1 MSTVG
6 SERARPGKGMLR
18 PNTMILRRTLILM
31 TMCGVVAFA
40 VLVWKLYQIQIVKH
54 DYYERLAVEQQTRQS
69 VVTAS
74 RGTIY
79 DRNGNVLAMSASVET
94 VFISPYE
101 MNLYKEDKELIAS
114 KLSEILGVDRQGILA
129 KMEDTKSW
137 YKTVKTKIESDVAA
151 QVRQFIKEHKIKSVH
166 LEPDSKRYYPYG
178 TLASHVLGFVGTENK
193 GLEGLE
199 LKYNSYLEGRNGR
212 IIRLKNAKGTDMLF
226 TDYEDYFD
234 AQDGKDIT
242 LTIDS
247 TIQFYIEKYLAQAI
261 KDYDVQNGGACIA
274 VRPTTGEILGLAS
287 YGNFDPNNYLVISAE
302 KQEELSA
309 ITDEDEYSEQLRLA
323 RLEQWRNKAIADTYE
338 PGSVFKIITLSMA
351 LEENVVNPSDTFYCG
366 GSVPVLGRTTPVKCW
381 KTQGHGSQT
390 LKQALQHSCNV
401 AIVNIGLR
409 VGAEKFYEYV
419 DAFGFFD
426 KTGVDLPGESGSIW
440 WPKKTFED
448 KKNLSQLAA
457 ASFGQTFNITPM
469 QLIMAVSAT
478 VNGGKL
484 MKPYIVKEIANPADG
499 SVEVVNQPTVLRQV
513 ISENTS
519 RQVREILE
527 SIVGEDEGTGKNAY
541 VPGYRIGGKTGTSEK
556 VAQDLQNEGAKE
568 YIVSFLGI
576 APMDDPQIAVLL
588 ILDNP
593 SHKSG
598 IYISGG
604 NMAAPV
610 VGNILSEVLPYLGV
624 EPVYTEEEKA
634 VLDVSVPKVTGRT
647 VDEAKAL
654 LREQGLNF
662 KVVGD
667 GDTVTDQLP
676 GANAAV
682 SPGSQIIIYAGAE
695 KPAGTVTVPN
705 LYGKRLSEVR
715 AQLESLGLYVRSSG
729 ALVKSDRAVVNT
741 QSIPSGE
748 EVAAGTVI
756 RVTLVDP
763 TILGFY

>member
-1 MSTVG
+1 MSNVG
-6 SERARPGKGMLR
+6 SERARSGKAALR

-40 VLVWKLYQIQIVKH
+40 VLVWKLYKIQIVKH
-54 DYYERLAVEQQTRQS
+54 DYYEQLAVEQQTRQS

-114 KLSEILGVDRQGILA
+114 NLAAILDVDKQGILT

-137 YKTVKTKIESDVAA
+137 YKTIKTKIESDVAT

-178 TLASHVLGFVGTENK
+178 TLASHILGFVGAENK

-199 LKYNSYLEGRNGR
+199 LKYNGYLEGKNGR
-212 IIRLKNAKGTDMLF
+212 IIRLKNARGTDMLF
-226 TDYEDYFD
+226 TDFEDFYD
-234 AQDGKDIT
+234 AQDGKDVT

-247 TIQFYIEKYLAQAI
+247 TIQFYVEKYLAQAI
-261 KDYDVQNGGACIA
+261 KDYDVLNGAACIA
-274 VRPTTGEILGLAS
+274 VRPNTGEILALAS
-287 YGNFDPNNYLVISAE
+287 YGNFDPNNYLTISAE
-302 KQEELSA
+302 KQEELTA
-309 ITDEDEYSEQLRLA
+309 VTDEEEYNEQLRLA

-338 PGSVFKIITLSMA
+338 PGSVFKIITLAMA
-351 LEENVVNPSDTFYCG
+351 LEENVVGESDSFYCG
-366 GSVPVLGRTTPVKCW
+366 GTVNVLGRTTPVKCW
-381 KTQGHGSQT
+381 RTRGHGSQT
-390 LKQALQHSCNV
+390 LKEAMQHSCNV
-401 AIVNIGLR
+401 AAVNIGLR
-409 VGAEKFYEYV
+409 VGAEKFYEYI
-419 DAFGFFD
+419 DAFGFFE
-426 KTGVDLPGESGSIW
+426 KTGIDLPGESGSIW
-440 WPKKTFED
+440 WTKKTFED

-457 ASFGQTFNITPM
+457 ASFGQTFNITPV

-484 MKPYIVKEIANPADG
+484 MQPYIVKEIANPADG
-499 SVEVVNQPTVLRQV
+499 TIEVVNQPTMVRQV
-513 ISENTS
+513 LSENTS

-541 VPGYRIGGKTGTSEK
+541 VPGYRVGGKTGTSEK
-556 VAQDLQNEGAKE
+556 VAQDLKNEGAKE

-588 ILDNP
+588 LLDNP

-598 IYISGG
+598 IYVSGG

-624 EPVYTEEEKA
+624 EPVYTEEEQA
-634 VLDVSVPKVTGRT
+634 VLDVAVPKLTGKT
-647 VDEAKAL
+647 VEEAKTL
-654 LREQGLNF
+654 LRQQGLTV

-667 GDTVTDQLP
+667 AETVTDQLP
-676 GANAAV
+676 SANVTV
-682 SPGSQIIIYAGAE
+682 SPGSQVIIYAGAE
-695 KPAGTVTVPN
+695 KPSNTVTVPN

-715 AQLESLGLYVRSSG
+715 RQLDALGLFVRSSG
-729 ALVKSDRAVVNT
+729 TIATSDKAVVST

-756 RVTLVDP
+756 NVTLVDP